1 MLSQQSFEVI
11 LPASFSLKGA
21 HQEHSAIIVNA
32 RKFFLNRHK
41 NNELLQMKETSGK
54 LSNTENR
61 MKNLT
66 KFSPCLLCPH
76 KVGSFPSGLLSDQQL
91 SDFLN
96 FDKLHAVPWL
106 PMKHCAFAA
115 SESCLLPVLSSIS
128 ALALAA
134 GSLFPYL
141 VFCDH
146 AQMLLG
152 KE

>member
-1 MLSQQSFEVI
+1 
-11 LPASFSLKGA
+11 
-21 HQEHSAIIVNA
+21 
-32 RKFFLNRHK
+32 
-41 NNELLQMKETSGK
+41 MKETSEK
-54 LSNTENR
+54 LRNTEKG
-61 MKNLT
+61 MKNLA
-66 KFSPCLLCPH
+66 KFSPCLVSLQG
-76 KVGSFPSGLLSDQQL
+76 GSFPSGFLSDQQL

-96 FDKLHAVPWL
+96 FYKLHAVPWL

-115 SESCLLPVLSSIS
+115 SESCLFPVLSSIS

>member
-1 MLSQQSFEVI
+1 
-11 LPASFSLKGA
+11 
-21 HQEHSAIIVNA
+21 
-32 RKFFLNRHK
+32 
-41 NNELLQMKETSGK
+41 MKETSGK
-54 LSNTENR
+54 IKEHRKGNEKVGKILS
-61 MKNLT
+61 LPLV
-66 KFSPCLLCPH
+66 SLQG
-76 KVGSFPSGLLSDQQL
+76 GSFPSGLISDQQF

-96 FDKLHAVPWL
+96 FDMLHAVPWL

-115 SESCLLPVLSSIS
+115 SESCLFPVLSSIS

>member
-21 HQEHSAIIVNA
+21 HQEHSTIIANA
-32 RKFFLNRHK
+32 RKFFLNQTQEQWTSS
-41 NNELLQMKETSGK
+41 NERNLRKIKQHREHNEKLGK
-54 LSNTENR
+54 ILS
-61 MKNLT
+61 LPPV
-66 KFSPCLLCPH
+66 SSQG
-76 KVGSFPSGLLSDQQL
+76 GSFPSGLLSDQQL

-106 PMKHCAFAA
+106 PVKHCAFAA